1 MPFVT
6 SPVKDAEGRRGS
18 PKRAGVSYRRA
29 VTRLLVPY
37 HLDEYLPEL
46 DAPLPADQ
54 TVAVELPA
62 GDPWARMARL
72 YGAVAGA
79 VSEVL
84 RRGDRPV
91 VVSGDCTTSLGTV
104 AGMQRAGL
112 DPAVVWFDAHGDVQT
127 LETTASG
134 YLGGMPLRILVGYRP
149 ELVAASLGLRPV
161 AESRVALVDARD
173 LDPPEAEYLATAEIR
188 RLAVPDVSAGTVPDG
203 PLYLHLDA
211 DVADAAALPG
221 LKYPA
226 PGGPSLAA
234 VAAALGRLLATGRVA
249 ALGIGC
255 TWWPGHGAGARL
267 ATHLEPLLGG
277 CP

>member
-1 MPFVT
+1 
-6 SPVKDAEGRRGS
+6 
-18 PKRAGVSYRRA
+18 
-29 VTRLLVPY
+29 VTRLLIPY
-37 HLDEYLPEL
+37 HLDEFLPEL
-46 DAPLPADQ
+46 DVPLRTDQ
-54 TVAVELPA
+54 VVDLELPA
-62 GDPWARMARL
+62 GDDPWSRMAVL
-72 YGAVAGA
+72 YDRVAGT
-79 VSEVL
+79 VSEIM
-84 RRGDRPV
+84 RRGERPV

-134 YLGGMPLRILVGYRP
+134 YLGGLPLRILVGYRP
-149 ELVAASLGLRPV
+149 ELIAAALGLRPV

-173 LDPPEAEYLATAEIR
+173 LDPPEAEYLAGAGIH
-188 RLAVPDVSAGTVPDG
+188 RLAVREVTADTVPAG

-226 PGGPSLAA
+226 PGGPSLAE
-234 VAAALGRLLATGRVA
+234 VTAALGRVLDTGRVA
-249 ALGIGC
+249 ALGVGC
-255 TWWPGHGAGARL
+255 TWWPGHGAGDRL
-267 ATHLEPLLGG
+267 AEHLEPLLGG

>member
-1 MPFVT
+1 
-6 SPVKDAEGRRGS
+6 
-18 PKRAGVSYRRA
+18 

-46 DAPLPADQ
+46 DVPLRTDQ
-54 TVAVELPA
+54 TIELELPA
-62 GDPWARMARL
+62 GDPWSRMALL
-72 YGAVAGA
+72 YDRVAGS
-79 VSEVL
+79 VSEVM
-84 RRGDRPV
+84 RHGERPT
-91 VVSGDCTTSLGTV
+91 VVSGDCTTALGTV

-127 LETTASG
+127 LETTGSG
-134 YLGGMPLRILVGYRP
+134 YLGGLPLRILVGYRP
-149 ELVAASLGLRPV
+149 ELIAAALGLRPV

-173 LDPPEAEYLATAEIR
+173 LDLPEAEYLATAEIR
-188 RLAVPDVSAGTVPDG
+188 RLAVPEVSAGTVPAG

-226 PGGPSLAA
+226 AGGPSLEE
-234 VAAALGRLLATGRVA
+234 VSAALGRLLDTGRVA
-249 ALGIGC
+249 ALGVGC
-255 TWWPGHGAGARL
+255 TWWPGHGAGTRL
-267 ATHLEPLLGG
+267 AAHLEPLLGT